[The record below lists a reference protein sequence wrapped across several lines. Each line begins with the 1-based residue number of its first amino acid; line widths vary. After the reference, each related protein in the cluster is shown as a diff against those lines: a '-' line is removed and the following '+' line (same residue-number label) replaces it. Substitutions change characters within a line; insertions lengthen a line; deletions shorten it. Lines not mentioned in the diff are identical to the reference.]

1 MEWLAMLGRT
11 LGFSLAA
18 GVNLYATV
26 AILGLASRY
35 HWVQLPEQFKAF
47 DHPWIIGLAGALYV
61 IEFIADKVPWVDSI
75 WDSVHTLIRPV
86 GGAIIAVASLGE
98 ASPTLTAGIALL
110 GGVVSASSHA
120 TKAGTRLAANA
131 SPEPFSN
138 WFLSLAEDVFV
149 IGLSFITLKYPL
161 IALGVS
167 AVILLLMIVLA
178 RTIWKWIRGPRP
190 AVGENFSSPSS

>member
-1 MEWLAMLGRT
+1 MEWLATIGRT

-35 HWVQLPEQFKAF
+35 GWVALPEQFKIF
-47 DHPWIIGLAGALYV
+47 DNPWIIGLAGVLYV
-61 IEFIADKVPWVDSI
+61 VEFVADKIPWVDSI

-86 GGAIIAVASLGE
+86 GGALIAVASIGDV
-98 ASPTLTAGIALL
+98 SPGMQAVIALL
-110 GGVVSASSHA
+110 GGTVAAGSHV
-120 TKAGTRLAANA
+120 TKAGTRVAANA

-138 WFLSLAEDVFV
+138 WFLSIIEDVFV
-149 IGLSFITLKYPL
+149 IGLSFLTLKFPL

-167 AVILLLMIVLA
+167 VVIVLMIVLVA
-178 RTIWKWIRGPRP
+178 RKIWKWLRATPTP
-190 AVGENFSSPSS
+190 EPTASA

>member
-1 MEWLAMLGRT
+1 MEWLATIGRT

-35 HWVQLPEQFKAF
+35 GWVALPEQFKIF
-47 DHPWIIGLAGALYV
+47 DNPWIIGLAGVLYV
-61 IEFIADKVPWVDSI
+61 VEFVADKIPWVDSI

-86 GGAIIAVASLGE
+86 GGALIAVASIGDV
-98 ASPTLTAGIALL
+98 SPGMQAVIALL
-110 GGVVSASSHA
+110 GGTVAAGSHI
-120 TKAGTRLAANA
+120 TKAGTRVAANA

-138 WFLSLAEDVFV
+138 WFLSILEDVFV
-149 IGLSFITLKYPL
+149 IGLSFLTLKFPL

-167 AVILLLMIVLA
+167 VVIVLMIVLVA
-178 RTIWKWIRGPRP
+178 RKIWKWLRATPTP
-190 AVGENFSSPSS
+190 EPTASA